1 MTKRPQRWVEK
12 KKGFGA
18 LLRPGFGTSVL
29 AMLSLSVAFS
39 GLVGGLSNTVIR
51 IYEFGGCGGDLTTF
65 LGMLCQS
72 VSVKVMGGEFPLFRH
87 LDKKRIIV

>member
-1 MTKRPQRWVEK
+1 
-12 KKGFGA
+12 
-18 LLRPGFGTSVL
+18 
-29 AMLSLSVAFS
+29 VAFS

-51 IYEFGGCGGDLTTF
+51 IYEFGGCGGDLTAF

-72 VSVKVMGGEFPLFRH
+72 LASVKAVGGEFPLFRH